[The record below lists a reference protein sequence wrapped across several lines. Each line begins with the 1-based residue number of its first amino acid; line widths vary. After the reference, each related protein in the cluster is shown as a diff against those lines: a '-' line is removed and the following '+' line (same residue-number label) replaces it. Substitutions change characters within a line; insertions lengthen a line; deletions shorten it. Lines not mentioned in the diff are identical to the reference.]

1 MALALLDARHK
12 YMAKVIATSF
22 GMAAPAVEEVLAS
35 EENLQ
40 AAEDFF
46 RADGAPKLLFY
57 RQARDVYTEDD
68 DAAEPDGPAELFMT
82 TGEVERQ
89 RGRAVY
95 FLRVKEG
102 AAVTKEG
109 VETELSYGVVGASAL
124 STLQASL
131 SELYLPLLQ
140 KVSTGWQ
147 RGLGD
152 DSAADFFAAFGKFN
166 DTLGDAVESLQGGF
180 TLKKPDRM
188 FDVDNKAAAFNR
200 AASEAEIVAA
210 FEAVVEEWCKGTE
223 KLLAESDGGRAESE
237 DAGPETELEYWRSR
251 MAKFNSITEQLKGR
265 ECKVVLGVLTAA
277 KSRVL
282 KRWKLLD
289 NSITDANN
297 EAKDN
302 VKYLSTLEKY
312 IEPLSSGN
320 PVTILDALPGLLNNI
335 KMMLTIARCAPP
347 RNSRRRNSAARN
359 SSAQFPLTTPSIP
372 STTGTTTRRSG

>member
-1 MALALLDARHK
+1 M
-12 YMAKVIATSF
+12 IATSF
-22 GMAAPAVEEVLAS
+22 GMAAPSGLRRRT
-35 EENLQ
+35 LQ

-46 RADGAPKLLFY
+46 HADGAPKLLFY
-57 RQARDVYTEDD
+57 RRARDVYTEDD

-200 AASEAEIVAA
+200 AASESEIVAA

-223 KLLAESDGGRAESE
+223 KLLAASDGGRAESE

-312 IEPLSSGN
+312 IEPLSSS
-320 PVTILDALPGLLNNI
+320 
-335 KMMLTIARCAPP
+335 KR
-347 RNSRRRNSAARN
+347 
-359 SSAQFPLTTPSIP
+359 
-372 STTGTTTRRSG
+372 